1 MNIHDEAKYKW
12 SEGNETF
19 QWNLN
24 YLGFSMEI
32 FHLLVSFLDPLA
44 CLELDPVSGSVPDNV
59 SLLNFSNFSALSAVS
74 LVSALSAPSTF
85 FTFWNLFYIHDYMF
99 YIHDLKLFKYGT
111 APFPRMIFNINT
123 QFSRLHVPL
132 SEFRPLLLQ
141 IWRQDAASLS
151 SLPLLH
157 IAANC
162 FTFCFFRQQ
171 IYIRFGNWTT
181 WTFSV

>member
-59 SLLNFSNFSALSAVS
+59 SLLNFSNFSALSADCTR
-74 LVSALSAPSTF
+74 ST
-85 FTFWNLFYIHDYMF
+85 
-99 YIHDLKLFKYGT
+99 
-111 APFPRMIFNINT
+111 ASCPR
-123 QFSRLHVPL
+123 
-132 SEFRPLLLQ
+132 
-141 IWRQDAASLS
+141 
-151 SLPLLH
+151 
-157 IAANC
+157 
-162 FTFCFFRQQ
+162 
-171 IYIRFGNWTT
+171 G
-181 WTFSV
+181 